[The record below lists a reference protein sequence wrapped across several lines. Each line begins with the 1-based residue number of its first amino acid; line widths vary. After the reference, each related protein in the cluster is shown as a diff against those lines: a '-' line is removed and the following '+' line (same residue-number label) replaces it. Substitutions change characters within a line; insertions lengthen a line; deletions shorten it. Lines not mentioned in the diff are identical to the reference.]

1 MKKLIALLIPVLFV
15 AACKN
20 VEQFRAPIEALSAD
34 WEKATTSVTEIGGM
48 IGAAQSSLNSL
59 KDSLVVDPAKAAKMK
74 PEMTAALDS
83 MRSAF
88 NGHVEGITGLASE
101 VTGFATSWEEMSKK
115 LATLKEGLEQQK
127 KTYEE
132 KTLEAI
138 KILENASGLTEMEAK
153 DLMLKK
159 IKEDSRAEISSIF
172 RKKYKLAEQN
182 VKNENNERLPTWGLI
197 AAALGN
203 SSNKSSFA
211 NAFFKESLLS

>member
-115 LATLKEGLEQQK
+115 LATLKEGLAAGKLEGDVMAQVEELKTASMDAATKVETWTK
-127 KTYEE
+127 K
-132 KTLEAI
+132 L
-138 KILENASGLTEMEAK
+138 NEAK
-153 DLMLKK
+153 
-159 IKEDSRAEISSIF
+159 
-172 RKKYKLAEQN
+172 
-182 VKNENNERLPTWGLI
+182 
-197 AAALGN
+197 AAAM
-203 SSNKSSFA
+203 SAYEMYMQKYMSK
-211 NAFFKESLLS
+211 